1 MNMIIDTSTKNMLAI
16 LQTEK
21 DFIVAP
27 KTEKKHQENLL
38 PSIEKLLLEYKTT
51 LQKVD
56 NIGVVVGPGSFTGI
70 RLAVATAKAFCYVDR
85 HKKIV
90 AINMLDL
97 LGTVAMK
104 HSKGKFCVCV
114 KCTSSKMYVG
124 QFDKNGEKVS
134 QFTLLKED
142 IKKIDDFEKFF
153 FFDEDFFSFDN
164 FKQLKITEQ
173 DYVDYMSE
181 KVRMKEFVENEKLEP
196 FYMAL
201 SQAEE
206 ELLKKEKK
214 DDKK

>member
-142 IKKIDDFEKFF
+142 IKKIGDFEKFF
-153 FFDEDFFSFDN
+153 FFDEEFFSFDN